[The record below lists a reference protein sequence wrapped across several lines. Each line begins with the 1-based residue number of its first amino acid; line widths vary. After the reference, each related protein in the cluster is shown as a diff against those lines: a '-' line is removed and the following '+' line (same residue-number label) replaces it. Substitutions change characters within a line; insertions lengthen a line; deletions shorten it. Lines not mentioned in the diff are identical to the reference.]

1 MSIFIS
7 QFCSIHGPL
16 EGNVLIQRDVARRI
30 QNHTA
35 KVTVGSNSNW
45 AQHTLKMHW
54 DESIHQMAYFI
65 RSYKGL
71 KSPIGPIKTTPMQA
85 AQAKIK

>member
-45 AQHTLKMHW
+45 AQHTLKMYMLREAW

-65 RSYKGL
+65 RSY
-71 KSPIGPIKTTPMQA
+71 
-85 AQAKIK
+85 